1 MLPVTASE
9 LRGTFYNYRGVAT
22 REVVRPI
29 YDSVL
34 QNSKY
39 STSQFFDL
47 TRNPYV
53 QLTRTGNNY
62 IPTVDEIIDVLKTLF
77 PDCVIECTTTFEN
90 EREHYGIRIS
100 WS

>member
-1 MLPVTASE
+1 MLPITASE
-9 LRGTFYNYRGVAT
+9 LRGNFYNYRGVAT

-29 YDSVL
+29 YDTVL
-34 QNSKY
+34 RVSKH
-39 STSQFFDL
+39 TSSYFFDL
-47 TRNPYV
+47 TRNPCV

-62 IPTVDEIIDVLKTLF
+62 IPTVDEVIDILKTLF

-90 EREHYGIRIS
+90 EQEHYGIRMS